1 MSALQKTVIRPV
13 DNDLWVA
20 KRFAG
25 TGAQGAQ
32 SVTGSVVSVTAVF
45 AGTPR
50 PGCRDGAALEAQF
63 HSPSRFVV
71 EFFGVLVLHSGTK
84 RHASAACVPVPTTRS
99 MFSRK
104 TREPCGW
111 FMKAAA
117 AATLH
122 LCHQVGCMSAGAAPA
137 PRA

>member
-1 MSALQKTVIRPV
+1 MASLQKTVIRPV

-32 SVTGSVVSVTAVF
+32 SVAGPIVSLTAVF
-45 AGTPR
+45 AGTPC

-71 EFFGVLVLHSGTK
+71 EVLGGLVLH
-84 RHASAACVPVPTTRS
+84 
-99 MFSRK
+99 
-104 TREPCGW
+104 
-111 FMKAAA
+111 
-117 AATLH
+117 
-122 LCHQVGCMSAGAAPA
+122 
-137 PRA
+137 